1 MGMDRLISRHSLLAR
16 LVYVKSINNAMFSHA
31 SHAYACQLTS
41 AGDGPFPM
49 SMGHLW

>member
-31 SHAYACQLTS
+31 SHAYACQLTC
-41 AGDGPFPM
+41 AGPFPM